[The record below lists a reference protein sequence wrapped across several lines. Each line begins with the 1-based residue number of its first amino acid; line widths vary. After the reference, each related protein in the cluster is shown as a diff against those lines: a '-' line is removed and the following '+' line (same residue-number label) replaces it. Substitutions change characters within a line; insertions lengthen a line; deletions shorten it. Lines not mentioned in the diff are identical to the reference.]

1 MKVEQAEVMG
11 FCMGVRRAVETAEAT
26 VAAVHDR
33 RVYTYGPLIH
43 NPSVTAHL
51 ETQGVAV
58 LDPENPLPPEAGVVI
73 LRAHGVAPSVRH
85 NLTACGWQ
93 IVDATCPR
101 VLGSQKIAEAA
112 SQRGEMVIVVGDRN
126 HGEVRAIAGCASS
139 VAVVQDQSDLD
150 TLTPAPVCTVIAQ
163 TTIKKEEYEQIVA
176 QLEQRFPDCEFK
188 THKTICPA
196 TRERQ
201 ESLLALLEKC
211 EAVIVI
217 GGKNSANTVRL
228 ADTAR
233 RVGKPVWQIE
243 SVEDLVPEIGN
254 YETVGVTAGAST
266 PQNIIDDVIRAL
278 EKMKN
283 RKTPGNA

>member
-1 MKVEQAEVMG
+1 MKVEQADVMG
-11 FCMGVRRAVETAEAT
+11 FCMGVRRAVETTEET
-26 VAAVHDR
+26 VSTVRHR

-43 NPSVTAHL
+43 NPSVTERL
-51 ETQGVAV
+51 EAQGVAV
-58 LDPENPLPPEAGVVI
+58 LDPEKPLPPEAGVVV
-73 LRAHGVAPSVRH
+73 LRAHGVAPSVRQ

-126 HGEVRAIAGCASS
+126 HGEVRAIAGCAAS
-139 VAVVQDQSDLD
+139 VAVVQDQSDLER
-150 TLTPAPVCTVIAQ
+150 LTPAPVCTVIAQ

-176 QLEQRFPDCEFK
+176 QLERRFPNCEFK

-201 ESLLALLEKC
+201 EALLALLAKC
-211 EAVIVI
+211 DAVVVI

-233 RVGKPVWQIE
+233 RAGKPVRQIE
-243 SVEDLVPEIGN
+243 SAGDLSSEIGN

-283 RKTPGNA
+283 RKSPENA